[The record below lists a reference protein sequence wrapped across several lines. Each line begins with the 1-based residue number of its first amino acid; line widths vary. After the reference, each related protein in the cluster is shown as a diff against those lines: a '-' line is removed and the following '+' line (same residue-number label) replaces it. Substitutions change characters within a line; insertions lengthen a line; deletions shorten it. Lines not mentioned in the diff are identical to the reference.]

1 MVADSSSHDSATTE
15 NDGDGEILGETQG
28 KRRDAT
34 WPVAWVCDYAVAIVV
49 VCKDIPTLS
58 LVAYISRCWT

>member
-34 WPVAWVCDYAVAIVV
+34 CPVGV
-49 VCKDIPTLS
+49 
-58 LVAYISRCWT
+58 YILLLATE

>member
-34 WPVAWVCDYAVAIVV
+34 WPVAVGV
-49 VCKDIPTLS
+49 
-58 LVAYISRCWT
+58 YILLLATE